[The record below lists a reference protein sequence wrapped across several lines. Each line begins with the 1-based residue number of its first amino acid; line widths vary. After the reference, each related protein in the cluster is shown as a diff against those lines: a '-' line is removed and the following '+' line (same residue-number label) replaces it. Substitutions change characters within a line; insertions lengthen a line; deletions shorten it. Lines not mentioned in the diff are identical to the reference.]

1 MKFRAQWFA
10 AAAVLLPIGVAVAE
24 VAGGNEAAAEE
35 AAPSALQDL
44 RERAEKVARSVAG
57 ARQQL
62 GKAAEAA
69 AKDEDLLLRT
79 CLLDKLKTVQKL
91 ELRLH
96 ESLGE
101 LQRTNDEANAQRPFV
116 VVTVIGQK
124 VALTLEEAASC
135 VDSKNEEGAVSIEAI
150 KPPFDSE
157 TDNDFGTDLSGG
169 PPVVDDFDTL
179 PPPLGVDTETDFDPS
194 TDMEPPVAS
203 PMR

>member
-24 VAGGNEAAAEE
+24 VAGGSEGAAEE
-35 AAPSALQDL
+35 AAPSPIQNL
-44 RERAEKVARSVAG
+44 RQSAEKVARSVAG
-57 ARQQL
+57 ARQQI

-96 ESLGE
+96 ESLAE

-157 TDNDFGTDLSGG
+157 TDNDFGTDLSGN

-179 PPPLGVDTETDFDPS
+179 PPPIDIGTETDFDPS